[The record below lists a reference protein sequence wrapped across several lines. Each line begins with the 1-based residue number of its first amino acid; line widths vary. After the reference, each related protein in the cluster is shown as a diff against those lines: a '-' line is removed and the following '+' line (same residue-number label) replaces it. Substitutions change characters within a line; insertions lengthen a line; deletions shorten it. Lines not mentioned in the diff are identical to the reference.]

1 MAEKQNN
8 KRHESTIDKYFGRTA
23 DGFKAWAEEDEE
35 ERNYLQIALGTI
47 GDPDENGDQRFEF
60 HIAYHGK
67 ASYLADGIAKSMQ
80 RDKLIR
86 QLIIGAA
93 KMYYTANI
101 KIKDNE
107 ADN

>member
-1 MAEKQNN
+1 MAEKEN
-8 KRHESTIDKYFGRTA
+8 KQKHKSTIDKYFSRTA

-35 ERNYLQIALGTI
+35 ERNYLQVAAETT
-47 GDPDENGDQRFEF
+47 GDTDENGNQGFDF
-60 HIAYHGK
+60 HIAYHGSTNFL
-67 ASYLADGIAKSMQ
+67 ASGLVHSMK
-80 RDKLIR
+80 RDEFVR

>member
-35 ERNYLQIALGTI
+35 ERNYLQIALETI
-47 GDPDENGDQRFEF
+47 GDPDENGDQRFDF
-60 HIAYHGK
+60 RIAYHGK

-80 RDKLIR
+80 RDKFIR
-86 QLIIGAA
+86 TIVIKAA
-93 KMYYTANI
+93 EKFLMD
-101 KIKDNE
+101 K
-107 ADN
+107 